1 MDPTSGGI
9 GAAVAA
15 VGGLLY
21 AWLTK
26 GSRRAAI
33 ANEIA
38 STTAETGV
46 IETLR
51 EEVNRL
57 SARLTN
63 LEARCDRQARRIWQ
77 LEAELARHGMPVPAE
92 IVPE

>member
-38 STTAETGV
+38 ATSAETGV

-51 EEVNRL
+51 EEVTRL

-77 LEAELARHGMPVPAE
+77 LEAELAKHGMPVPAE
-92 IVPE
+92 VPA